1 MSKWVIDLSIDPEK
15 DYGVEYIKERVREYA
30 QAIDSLPQGYD
41 SYEIKLSDTSSVEG
55 TYDEIQQNLVLYADL
70 QTKRLSRKEESVNV
84 NIEQNLQVARKTIA
98 DGLARFKPQ
107 MSEEDREI
115 AAQKLARGVH
125 AEYDGLVA
133 VPLALYDT
141 SQGVAIPMAKEYVF
155 DERVRNAF
163 EETFL
168 KEFYDNFEYL
178 KRSGDYYVNDKYGF
192 RFQNMQFVK
201 PSQFLQTAAPLN
213 YNYQESLENIED
225 LSESIKD
232 KGFIYDNS
240 PSLTSYYKGIVNA
253 HEGRHRNTA
262 VAMLSKEEDV
272 NYLIPLRF
280 EHNRTL
286 SVGEAIPNMS
296 EIVDTYVNEHI
307 VNLGILPEHQHDR
320 AFELYTKYKN
330 KIIRRPLPNIDDY
343 DKLEDYNKALDDHR
357 LFGYNERI
365 FNRLISKLIP
375 KVDKKTRHITEL
387 DLKYPTPYNAVDRVR
402 DLIDQTNERLKD
414 LDEIGYALQYQF
426 PQYTHEDVTEKL
438 KIDRSLMRIRETDMT
453 EFFLDGYKYDEDT
466 EVLTLPDGM
475 TIDTSDD
482 DNFILTLP
490 EKPDIISSAF
500 MLPQRIIDAV
510 RDSGIE
516 IDDDKIKIEVR
527 NPYEKEI
534 DEQSNDIVEKYR
546 KDARL
551 FTLAKDMMTDDDYN
565 PTFDYDFFEEFYDE
579 TMKDMEESGQK
590 PEDRTREE
598 QQKAQVLDDL
608 LTQSVEGGTLEIDL
622 GFIME
627 REGVNEL
634 DDNVKEIINSYI
646 KEYVIQTFYKMY
658 D

>member
-15 DYGVEYIKERVREYA
+15 DYGVEYIKERVTEYA
-30 QAIDSLPQGYD
+30 QALNSLPQGYD

-70 QTKRLSRKEESVNV
+70 QTKRLSRREESVNV

-107 MSEEDREI
+107 MSEEDKEI

-125 AEYDGLVA
+125 AEYDGLIA

-141 SQGVAIPMAKEYVF
+141 DQGVAIPIQEEGMQNYRRMLQGNF
-155 DERVRNAF
+155 RYLNTERSVP
-163 EETFL
+163 
-168 KEFYDNFEYL
+168 
-178 KRSGDYYVNDKYGF
+178 DYYVDDRYKFNF
-192 RFQNMQFVK
+192 ENMQFVK
-201 PSQFLQTAAPLN
+201 PSQFLQTAAPLE
-213 YNYQESLENIED
+213 YENRALRRIKNLKSSITNEGFTIEAGPY
-225 LSESIKD
+225 LVNK
-232 KGFIYDNS
+232 
-240 PSLTSYYKGIVNA
+240 YKGMVTG
-253 HEGRHRNTA
+253 HEGRHRAAALTK
-262 VAMLSKEEDV
+262 VSQEQDV
-272 NYLIPLRF
+272 DYLMPLRF
-280 EHNRTL
+280 IHEKTL

-296 EIVDTYVNEHI
+296 EIIDRYANEI
-307 VNLGILPEHQHDR
+307 VARKILPDKQHDK
-320 AFELYTKYKN
+320 AFELYTKYKDD
-330 KIIRRPLPNIDDY
+330 IIKRPLPNVDDFKGRFNLRYYNEAVEMHNILGY
-343 DKLEDYNKALDDHR
+343 DK
-357 LFGYNERI
+357 RI
-365 FNRLISKLIP
+365 FNDYSELAENKNLELIENLIQ
-375 KVDKKTRHITEL
+375 E
-387 DLKYPTPYNAVDRVR
+387 
-402 DLIDQTNERLKD
+402 TNERLGD
-414 LDEIGYALQYQF
+414 FDAIGYALQYQF
-426 PQYTHEDVTEKL
+426 PQYTHDYATDKLDV
-438 KIDRSLMRIRETDMT
+438 DSSLMRIPKVDMT

-516 IDDDKIKIEVR
+516 VDDSKIKIEVR

-551 FTLAKDMMTDDDYN
+551 FTLAKDMMTDDDYD
-565 PTFDYDFFEEFYDE
+565 PRFDYDFFEEFYD
-579 TMKDMEESGQK
+579 DIFEEQHDNT
-590 PEDRTREE
+590 EDRTEE
-598 QQKAQVLDDL
+598 QEQKAQVLDDL